1 MKKYRKNL
9 ILALVCFLI
18 VIVLNFF
25 LPRLLPGNPIAYLTG
40 FSEEDMTPAQVA
52 YYRQALHLDKPVFVQ
67 FGYYL
72 RSLADGTLGYSFKKE
87 ATVSALIGQRL
98 GYTLQITLPAVLL
111 STVIG
116 LLWGLRCGYKK
127 GSSFEKFSTTFQIIV
142 NTMPTFLIALV
153 LMILFCFRERWF
165 PYTGL
170 NSAGAVPGTAGYF
183 WDRIHHLILPVLT
196 LTVAA
201 APSRYLLMRNTV
213 RQVTEEKYVLYAKEL
228 GFKMAFV
235 PGYSPNA
242 IAELAVTHA
251 MMLLRHLA
259 YTTSE
264 AHKGNFVVD
273 KHMFSKEIRNCT
285 VGVIGLG
292 RIGRV
297 CAQIFHGMGAKV
309 VGQDV
314 FQIKGIDDYATQ
326 VEMDELLKVSDVIS
340 LHCPYIKENGK
351 VVTREFISKMKDG
364 AILVNAARGQL
375 VDTEAVIEA
384 IESGKLGGFAADTLD
399 GEADLFGKDFEG
411 GKAPNAIFQKLIDLY
426 PKVLLSPHL
435 GSFTDEAVKNMVE
448 TTYENLK
455 EYMET
460 GDCKNKI

>member
-127 GSSFEKFSTTFQIIV
+127 GSSFEKISTTFQIIV

-153 LMILFCFRERWF
+153 LLILFCFRQRWF

-170 NSAGAVPGTAGYF
+170 KYLGNVKVQIGAHTDQSF
-183 WDRIHHLILPVLT
+183 
-196 LTVAA
+196 
-201 APSRYLLMRNTV
+201 
-213 RQVTEEKYVLYAKEL
+213 LYARD
-228 GFKMAFV
+228 
-235 PGYSPNA
+235 
-242 IAELAVTHA
+242 
-251 MMLLRHLA
+251 LLQLFGDDHQ
-259 YTTSE
+259 
-264 AHKGNFVVD
+264 GNGVV
-273 KHMFSKEIRNCT
+273 
-285 VGVIGLG
+285 VGVGFDLQTNQCRFLLIW
-292 RIGRV
+292 I
-297 CAQIFHGMGAKV
+297 IFLSEIYT
-309 VGQDV
+309 GQDICTGC
-314 FQIKGIDDYATQ
+314 FAKGDNIHR
-326 VEMDELLKVSDVIS
+326 S
-340 LHCPYIKENGK
+340 
-351 VVTREFISKMKDG
+351 R
-364 AILVNAARGQL
+364 R
-375 VDTEAVIEA
+375 
-384 IESGKLGGFAADTLD
+384 
-399 GEADLFGKDFEG
+399 
-411 GKAPNAIFQKLIDLY
+411 
-426 PKVLLSPHL
+426 
-435 GSFTDEAVKNMVE
+435 
-448 TTYENLK
+448 
-455 EYMET
+455 
-460 GDCKNKI
+460 

>member
-1 MKKYRKNL
+1 
-9 ILALVCFLI
+9 
-18 VIVLNFF
+18 
-25 LPRLLPGNPIAYLTG
+25 
-40 FSEEDMTPAQVA
+40 
-52 YYRQALHLDKPVFVQ
+52 
-67 FGYYL
+67 
-72 RSLADGTLGYSFKKE
+72 
-87 ATVSALIGQRL
+87 
-98 GYTLQITLPAVLL
+98 
-111 STVIG
+111 
-116 LLWGLRCGYKK
+116 
-127 GSSFEKFSTTFQIIV
+127 
-142 NTMPTFLIALV
+142 
-153 LMILFCFRERWF
+153 
-165 PYTGL
+165 
-170 NSAGAVPGTAGYF
+170 
-183 WDRIHHLILPVLT
+183 
-196 LTVAA
+196 
-201 APSRYLLMRNTV
+201 
-213 RQVTEEKYVLYAKEL
+213 
-228 GFKMAFV
+228 MAFV

-411 GKAPNAIFQKLIDLY
+411 GKAPNAIFQNSSTCTRKSCFPRIWVPSLTKL
-426 PKVLLSPHL
+426 SR
-435 GSFTDEAVKNMVE
+435 TW
-448 TTYENLK
+448 LK
-455 EYMET
+455 RPMKT
-460 GDCKNKI
+460 